1 MKKKLQ
7 RRLTKKKNNNPIMSK
22 KILDMAQKKDL
33 KVENDSND
41 SAVQKELKK
50 IIESITK
57 DFGEGTATLL
67 GENNLQNQEVLSTG
81 SFLLDQAIG
90 TGGYV
95 HGKIIEIFGLQSSG
109 KSTLSLHAVRE
120 CQKLG
125 KKAVYFDLENSLN
138 VKYSEDIGV
147 KTNELIVPYPSSG
160 EEVFD
165 MISRLIKEKID
176 LIIVD
181 SVSNLIPRAQL
192 EASLEKQR
200 VGSHASLMS
209 SGLRRLKSELTNQHT
224 IIIFINQVRKNIS
237 TGFYAGSPEVTTGG
251 MALNFDSDLRIKLK
265 FKEKLEKDNETIGIK
280 VEAKIVKNKLAKP
293 DAIVNLE
300 IIYSSGIQ
308 KRREILDLA
317 VEKNIIQKS
326 GN

>member
-1 MKKKLQ
+1 MKKK
-7 RRLTKKKNNNPIMSK
+7 KKAKINREKNQSR
-22 KILDMAQKKDL
+22 KIIDMVQKKDL
-33 KVENDSND
+33 EIEKKTSFQE
-41 SAVQKELKK
+41 ELRK

-57 DFGEGTATLL
+57 DFGEGTITLL
-67 GENNLQNQEVLSTG
+67 GENTSQTQEVLSTG

-138 VKYSEDIGV
+138 VKYSEGIGV

-192 EASLEKQR
+192 KASLEKQR
-200 VGSHASLMS
+200 VGS
-209 SGLRRLKSELTNQHT
+209 
-224 IIIFINQVRKNIS
+224 
-237 TGFYAGSPEVTTGG
+237 
-251 MALNFDSDLRIKLK
+251 
-265 FKEKLEKDNETIGIK
+265 
-280 VEAKIVKNKLAKP
+280 
-293 DAIVNLE
+293 
-300 IIYSSGIQ
+300 
-308 KRREILDLA
+308 
-317 VEKNIIQKS
+317 
-326 GN
+326 

>member
-1 MKKKLQ
+1 MLKFVKKKLQ
-7 RRLTKKKNNNPIMSK
+7 GRLAKKKNINSIKGK
-22 KILDMAQKKDL
+22 KILDMAQKKYL
-33 KVENDSND
+33 EVEND

-67 GENNLQNQEVLSTG
+67 GESSLQNQEVLSTG

-165 MISRLIKEKID
+165 MISRLIKERID

-200 VGSHASLMS
+200 
-209 SGLRRLKSELTNQHT
+209 
-224 IIIFINQVRKNIS
+224 
-237 TGFYAGSPEVTTGG
+237 
-251 MALNFDSDLRIKLK
+251 
-265 FKEKLEKDNETIGIK
+265 
-280 VEAKIVKNKLAKP
+280 
-293 DAIVNLE
+293 
-300 IIYSSGIQ
+300 
-308 KRREILDLA
+308 
-317 VEKNIIQKS
+317 
-326 GN
+326 